1 MSEAGTLEKR
11 DIVCVFGCVWV
22 CFGVRERERACT
34 FQLHACVFGFEVAAP
49 AQPPPPPS
57 SSSLRPSSQQCQC
70 AWENMWGEEKEEQE
84 GGDPAYL
91 QPVAD
96 RSPLVAGQTPKI
108 RYVQYLLWLGSC
120 VPLKDV
126 LLARLVTFLTCN
138 NNPAFGRISLFEN
151 LVCCMIVPVHD
162 SSTVSVSV

>member
-1 MSEAGTLEKR
+1 MTPFLRLYSWRAVCMSEAGTLEKR

-49 AQPPPPPS
+49 AQPPPSSS

-96 RSPLVAGQTPKI
+96 MESVGCRADTQNTIRSIFA
-108 RYVQYLLWLGSC
+108 
-120 VPLKDV
+120 
-126 LLARLVTFLTCN
+126 LARLVCSVKGCTVGTARDIF
-138 NNPAFGRISLFEN
+138 N
-151 LVCCMIVPVHD
+151 LQ
-162 SSTVSVSV
+162 